1 VTIGEL
7 IVLYEQNHVRNLK
20 SARNLS
26 RRLQRYIGPWAA
38 LELGALTRMQVV
50 TWHQENGRTR
60 GHSAANQA
68 LAELHALYTKA
79 GDWGLYDGKNPAHH
93 IKKFPKHSRERFVQ
107 ANEMPYLLR
116 ALAEE
121 LPRIELFFLVL
132 LFTGCRTCEL
142 RTAKWSDFDLVQG
155 IWRKPMT
162 KNGTSHTIPLAELL
176 IQRLQQLPH
185 EDVFVFPSRACFRNG
200 GQAGPR
206 CRTVVK
212 WQWERIRKRAGLLDL
227 NIHDLRRTAASWMSI
242 HGENLQVVSQM
253 LNHRSITSTQIYAR
267 LSITPVRNALNGNV
281 ERMLGPVPVPMNRQ
295 PQQTMVMAASREERE
310 EWPG

>member
-1 VTIGEL
+1 MTIGEL
-7 IVLYEQNHVRNLK
+7 IVLYEQNHVVNLK

-26 RRLQRYIGPWAA
+26 RRIQRYIGPWSA

-60 GHSAANQA
+60 GHHAANQA
-68 LAELHALYTKA
+68 LAELHAMYTKA
-79 GDWGLYDGKNPAHH
+79 QDWELYDGRNPAHR
-93 IKKFPKHSRERFVQ
+93 IKPFPTHSRERFVQ

-116 ALAEE
+116 SLAEE

-142 RTAKWSDFDLVQG
+142 RTAQWSDFDLAQK

-162 KNGTSHTIPLAELL
+162 KNGTSHTVPLPDILVE
-176 IQRLQQLPH
+176 RLQQLPR
-185 EDVFVFPSRACFRNG
+185 ETIWVFPSRPCFRNDGKG
-200 GQAGPR
+200 GQR

-267 LSITPVRNALNGNV
+267 LSIAPVRNALNGNV
-281 ERMLGPVPVPMNRQ
+281 ERMLGVVPAIPVNHKTAAHDSMSEPMQ
-295 PQQTMVMAASREERE
+295 